1 MLKKRLRF
9 SSEPLA
15 GSSLAITGLE
25 TGTDDGGQPEQ
36 TDKQHQADAD
46 LEQRGQQGDNS
57 HAATMARAANQN
69 FFQHGSGF
77 LSCN

>member
-46 LEQRGQQGDNS
+46 LEQRGQQGDQQPCGDDGKGG
-57 HAATMARAANQN
+57 NQN